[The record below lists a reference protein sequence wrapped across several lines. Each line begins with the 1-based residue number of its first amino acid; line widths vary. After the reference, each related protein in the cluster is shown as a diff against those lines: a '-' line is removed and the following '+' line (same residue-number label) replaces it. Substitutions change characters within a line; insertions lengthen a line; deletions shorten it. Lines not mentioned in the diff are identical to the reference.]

1 MPFSLTNVLATC
13 QALINNVIR
22 AYLDLTAIAYLDN
35 ILIYSKTLEEHIP
48 YMQDVLTC
56 LLQAG
61 LLLKPE
67 KCEFYKTSVE
77 FLGFIVTTKGVYI
90 SPEKIQAIQEW
101 PTPHD
106 IKSVQGFLGF
116 ANFNRRFIEGYS
128 KKALLLTE
136 ITKKDT
142 GFRWDTDQKRVFK
155 ELKQAYI
162 NPLILYI
169 F

>member
-1 MPFSLTNVLATC
+1 
-13 QALINNVIR
+13 
-22 AYLDLTAIAYLDN
+22 
-35 ILIYSKTLEEHIP
+35 LIYSKTPEEHIL
-48 YMQDVLTC
+48 YIQDVLIC
-56 LLQAG
+56 LLQAR

-67 KCEFYKTSVE
+67 KCEFHKTLVK
-77 FLGFIVTTKGVYI
+77 FLGFIVITKGVRI

-106 IKSVQGFLGF
+106 IKLVQGFLGF

-142 GFRWDTDQKRVFK
+142 GFRWDTD
-155 ELKQAYI
+155 
-162 NPLILYI
+162 
-169 F
+169 